1 MMKQSFADILRRVED
16 DMERKVASKMPQWAS
31 AWPLEIPA
39 ALNFEQCSSTAAALF
54 KAGMASTMLPCEGR
68 MADLT
73 GGLGVDSWAF
83 SKIASKIWYNEMNE
97 VLKNAVARNYEK
109 LGVEGVEFNSFEIS
123 AGEPAWFGSLK
134 DFVPD
139 LIYLDPARRSDSGK
153 KVFLLEDCSPNVLE
167 ILPRLFELV
176 DVVMMKLS
184 PMADISMVASR
195 LGCLESV
202 SIISIRGEVKELLC
216 VLRNGFEGE
225 YSVSVRNLDDGTS
238 FTFRPS
244 DEVSAT
250 AAYADGIQPETILFE
265 PSAAMMK
272 SGAFKL
278 LCTRFGMKKFAPS
291 THLYI
296 APEPV
301 ALGRSLEIVEV
312 LPLNGT
318 NMKVLGKEHP
328 HAEVCARNIPLSSE
342 QLRIRLGI
350 KPGPADCRIY
360 GCSTVSARW
369 LIVTKLQK

>member
-1 MMKQSFADILRRVED
+1 MKQSFADILRRVED

-39 ALNFEQCSSTAAALF
+39 ALNFEQCSSTATALF
-54 KAGMASTMLPCEGR
+54 KAGTAASLLSGKGSI
-68 MADLT
+68 ADLT

-83 SKIASKIWYNEMNE
+83 SKIASKVWYNEMNE
-97 VLKNAVARNYEK
+97 GLKDAVARNYEK
-109 LGVEGVEFNSFEIS
+109 LGVEGVTFNSFEIS
-123 AGEPAWFGSLK
+123 ASGTAWFKSLK
-134 DFVPD
+134 DFAPD
-139 LIYLDPARRSDSGK
+139 LIYLDPARRSGIGK

-184 PMADISMVASR
+184 PMADISMAASR

-202 SIISIRGEVKELLC
+202 TIVSLKGEVKELLC
-216 VLRNGFEGE
+216 VLRKGFDGG
-225 YSVSVRNLDDGTS
+225 YSVSVRNLDDGAS

-244 DEVSAT
+244 EEASAT
-250 AAYADGIQPETILFE
+250 AAYADEIQPGTILFE

-296 APEPV
+296 TPEPV
-301 ALGRSLEIVEV
+301 SLGRSLEILEV
-312 LPLNGT
+312 LPLGGT
-318 NMKVLGKEHP
+318 NMKELGKAHP

-342 QLRIRLGI
+342 QLRIRMGI

-360 GCSTVSARW
+360 GCSTASARW
-369 LIVTKLQK
+369 LIVTKLPE